1 MKCLI
6 LAAGYATRLYPLTE
20 NFPKPLLEVGGKAIL
35 EYFDI
40 LDTLE
45 IEGSLERK
53 LFNVFREDEVT
64 ESLSQEDALKNSH
77 NPEEGYI
84 RAPKVV

>member
-1 MKCLI
+1 MI
-6 LAAGYATRLYPLTE
+6 TEDDVRHIASLADITVPESELPKFTE
-20 NFPKPLLEVGGKAIL
+20 SFNAIL

-45 IEGSLERK
+45 IEGTLERR
-53 LFNVFREDEVT
+53 LVNVFREDEPQD
-64 ESLSQEDALKNSH
+64 SLTQVDALKNSH
-77 NPEEGYI
+77 NPEDGYI

>member
-1 MKCLI
+1 MI
-6 LAAGYATRLYPLTE
+6 TEEDVIQIAGLADLSVPQSELTAFTGSF
-20 NFPKPLLEVGGKAIL
+20 NSIL

-45 IEGSLERK
+45 IEGSLERT

-64 ESLSQEDALKNSH
+64 ESLPQEDALKNSH
-77 NPEEGYI
+77 DPEDGYI

>member
-1 MKCLI
+1 MITEEDVKHIAGLADITVPESELPAFTKSFNDI
-6 LAAGYATRLYPLTE
+6 LA
-20 NFPKPLLEVGGKAIL
+20 
-35 EYFDI
+35 YFDI

-45 IEGSLERK
+45 IEGSLERR
-53 LFNVFREDEVT
+53 LVNVFREDEPR

-77 NPEEGYI
+77 DPEDGYI

>member
-1 MKCLI
+1 MI
-6 LAAGYATRLYPLTE
+6 TEDDVIQIAGLADLSVPSGELKAFTGSF
-20 NFPKPLLEVGGKAIL
+20 NAIL

-45 IEGSLERK
+45 IEGALERTRV
-53 LFNVFREDEVT
+53 NVFREDEVT
-64 ESLSQEDALKNSH
+64 PSLSQEDALKNSH
-77 NPEEGYI
+77 NPEDGYI

>member
-1 MKCLI
+1 MVNENDVTHI
-6 LAAGYATRLYPLTE
+6 AELADLSISTAELPKFTE
-20 NFPKPLLEVGGKAIL
+20 QFNAIL

-45 IEGSLERK
+45 ITENLERR
-53 LFNVFREDEVT
+53 LVNVFREDTVK
-64 ESLSQEDALKNSH
+64 ESISQEDALKNSH

>member
-1 MKCLI
+1 MI
-6 LAAGYATRLYPLTE
+6 TEEDVIQIAGLADLSVPQGELTAFTGSF
-20 NFPKPLLEVGGKAIL
+20 NAIL

-64 ESLSQEDALKNSH
+64 KSLSQEDALKNSH